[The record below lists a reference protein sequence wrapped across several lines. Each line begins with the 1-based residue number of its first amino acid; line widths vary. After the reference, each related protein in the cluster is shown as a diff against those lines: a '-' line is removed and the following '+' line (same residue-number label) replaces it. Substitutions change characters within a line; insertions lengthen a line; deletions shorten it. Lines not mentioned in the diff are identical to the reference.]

1 MLLFRKTAMPWAGL
15 AVLTQQ
21 EACRKMWAASRPA
34 WPRVTAALALL
45 LAAAFFP
52 VPPASGQ
59 TPFKVALEDE
69 MQLQFQTV
77 DLNAVLQGMRSSA
90 NLVFLDACRDN
101 PFVCSVARSM
111 GTRSSTVGRGLARV
125 EKDRDFHGGTFI
137 AFATAAGELVPDGG
151 GRNSPFTAA
160 LNKHIGVP
168 GLVDNFYFFS
178 PPSTALP
185 TPSSTVSSAPRLDSA
200 EELDSSGRPF
210 RDCADCPEMVVVP
223 AGRFRMGDLAGIGDE
238 DERPV
243 REVRIARD
251 FALGRHEVTVAQF
264 RQFALATGHRT
275 DAERN
280 SDEGCAISSRW
291 TRRDCSGLWV
301 CQLPGWNSHVFSP
314 RGFEYQ
320 IEDDQPV
327 TCVSWRD
334 AQAYVGWLSERAG
347 KPYRLPSESEWEYA
361 ARARSETKYHFGNDK
376 VRLCAYGNVADE
388 ARLLFDRDRVWAN
401 KAPCRDGAF
410 HPVRVGSYQA
420 NAFGLHDM
428 HGNVWEWVQDCKN
441 GNYQGAPRDG
451 SAWESGDCSRRILRG
466 GSWLSG
472 PGGLRSAFRFGY
484 ITRYS
489 FNDLGFRVARALT
502 P

>member
-1 MLLFRKTAMPWAGL
+1 MFLFRKTAMPWAGPV
-15 AVLTQQ
+15 ALTQQ
-21 EACRKMWAASRPA
+21 EACMKMWAASRPA
-34 WPRVTAALALL
+34 WPRVAAALALL
-45 LAAAFFP
+45 LAAALFP
-52 VPPASGQ
+52 VPPAAGQ

-69 MQLQFQTV
+69 MQLRFQTV
-77 DLNAVLQGMRSSA
+77 DLNAVLQGMRGSA
-90 NLVFLDACRDN
+90 NLVFLDACWDN
-101 PFVCSVARSM
+101 PFVRSVACSM
-111 GTRSSTVGRGLARV
+111 GTRSSAAGRGLAQV
-125 EKDRDFHGGTFI
+125 EKDRDSHGGTFI
-137 AFATAAGELVPDGG
+137 AFATAAGELAFDGE

-160 LNKHIGVP
+160 LKKHIGTQ
-168 GLVDNFYFFS
+168 GLMDDFYFSS
-178 PPSTALP
+178 PPSASLPMPSLTAP
-185 TPSSTVSSAPRLDSA
+185 SAPRLDPA
-200 EELDSSGRPF
+200 EELDSSGWPF

-223 AGRFRMGDLAGIGDE
+223 AGRFRMGDLAGVGDE

-243 REVRIARD
+243 REVRIGRG
-251 FALGRHEVTVAQF
+251 FALGRHEVTVGQF
-264 RQFALATGHRT
+264 RRFVLATGHRT
-275 DAERN
+275 DAEQG
-280 SDEGCAISSRW
+280 SDKGCKISTRP
-291 TRRDCSGLWV
+291 TRRDCRPGFCGLW
-301 CQLPGWNSHVFSP
+301 GFNSHLYQE
-314 RGFEYQ
+314 GFKYP

-361 ARARSETKYHFGNDK
+361 ARARSETKYHFGNDEA
-376 VRLCAYGNVADE
+376 RLCAYGNVADE
-388 ARLLFDRDRVWAN
+388 ARLLFDRNRVWAN

-410 HPVRVGSYQA
+410 YPVRVGSYQA

-451 SAWESGDCSRRILRG
+451 SAWENGDCSRRVLRG

-472 PGGLRSAFRFGY
+472 PGGLRSAFRFGH